1 MKKVLRKASSSELDI
16 YERQAVLFK
25 AFANPTRI
33 QLLDVLGRGEV
44 GAAALQQ
51 RLGISKANLSQHLSI
66 LRTAGVINTRRDG
79 KRIVCELAS
88 PEIKQACNQFRS
100 ILKGQSRNQRSS

>member
-16 YERQAVLFK
+16 YERQAILCK

-33 QLLDVLGRGEV
+33 QLLDVLGRGEA

-51 RLGISKANLSQHLSI
+51 RLGISKANLSQHLSV
-66 LRTAGVINTRRDG
+66 LRSAGMINTHREG
-79 KRIVCELAS
+79 KRLVCELSS
-88 PEIKQACNQFRS
+88 PEIKQAFNQIRS

>member
-1 MKKVLRKASSSELDI
+1 MKRVVRKSSTDNGL

-33 QLLDVLGRGEV
+33 HLIDLLGRGEV
-44 GAAALQQ
+44 GASDLQE

-66 LRTAGVINTRRDG
+66 LRSAGMVNTRREG
-79 KRIVCELAS
+79 KRLMCGISSREVKDAYNQVRLIMKYQA
-88 PEIKQACNQFRS
+88 KQRHM
-100 ILKGQSRNQRSS
+100 